1 MIYFCNMRQ
10 SVKLFLYLKTI
21 LTKKYKFNQ
30 V

>member
-1 MIYFCNMRQ
+1 MIYFSNMRQ

>member
-1 MIYFCNMRQ
+1 MIYFSNMRQ
-10 SVKLFLYLKTI
+10 SVKLFLYMKTI